1 MRLKLDHVKFDQF
14 VDGTFVMLMVVVFAY
29 ILFSLFSFAW
39 LR

>member
-1 MRLKLDHVKFDQF
+1 MLLRLDHVKFDQF
-14 VDGTFVMLMVVVFAY
+14 VDGTFVMLMVVFAY